1 MASVVTNYNIKQVTN
16 YDVQD
21 NATIQRQITMPNR
34 VPDGKGGYKIVDEV
48 VTVDYKLALDGVNIL
63 KLGYC
68 CEPKGVDYPI
78 YLQMNGSYQEFKV
91 GKNGMYEMQPE
102 EWKNVNIQDPVE
114 KTTDVLITG
123 VRVPAGIEFTL
134 DYVVSI
140 N

>member
-21 NATIQRQITMPNR
+21 NATIQRQITIPNR
-34 VPDGKGGYKIVDEV
+34 VPDGKGGYKIVDEI

-78 YLQMNGSYQEFKV
+78 YLQMNG
-91 GKNGMYEMQPE
+91 
-102 EWKNVNIQDPVE
+102 
-114 KTTDVLITG
+114 
-123 VRVPAGIEFTL
+123 
-134 DYVVSI
+134 
-140 N
+140 

>member
-34 VPDGKGGYKIVDEV
+34 VPDGKGGYKIVNEV